1 MFHRKPQIPLYPLAV
16 IAALALSVL
25 VTLGSLA
32 EAVSRMESF
41 L

>member
-1 MFHRKPQIPLYPLAV
+1 MLNRKPRISLFPLAV
-16 IAALALSVL
+16 ITALALSVL

-32 EAVSRMESF
+32 EAVAGMESF